1 MTWQPIST
9 APKDGAPGTK
19 LFNGD
24 PMSDIKTRA
33 GDLAADLQRDAVEPM
48 GPSGYVFVEAKAVP
62 VITAA
67 LLSAQNEAYER
78 AATIAVQN
86 AQNAF
91 LSGSSDGQTIAFSI
105 AAAIRSLKG
114 E

>member
-1 MTWQPIST
+1 MT
-9 APKDGAPGTK
+9 
-19 LFNGD
+19 
-24 PMSDIKTRA
+24 DIKTRA
-33 GDLAADLQRDAVEPM
+33 REIAENCPGLHRQDFGGDALAFIA
-48 GPSGYVFVEAKAVP
+48 
-62 VITAA
+62 AA

-105 AAAIRSLKG
+105 ATAIRALKT
-114 E
+114 EEAK